1 MCKIKNLPIKVI
13 DPRCREVIYLL
24 NKYGFKTKYCC
35 SGHYNDISNFYIMF
49 DDNLLDEQIDK
60 LLMAVNEE
68 GAFNKWKRVVRQYGK
83 PVILTNW
90 VYEINTGNLQKNWFW
105 AKVFTTYLKKYYE
118 PKKIKNRDR
127 YYLSYKSEGIKIE
140 LRSRM
145 DG

>member
-13 DPRCREVIYLL
+13 DPQCREVVYLL

-35 SGHYNDISNFYIMF
+35 SGHDNDISNFYIMF

-68 GAFNKWKRVVRQYGK
+68 GAFNKWKRVVREYGK
-83 PVILTNW
+83 PVVLTNW
-90 VYEINTGNLQKNWFW
+90 VYEINTGDLRRNWFW

-118 PKKIKNRDR
+118 PKKIKNRDK
-127 YYLSYKSEGIKIE
+127 YYLLSKSEGIKVE
-140 LRSRM
+140 LRPRVVR
-145 DG
+145 